1 MKRETIKNRLG
12 VLFIVNILLT
22 VLYFFVDGI
31 PKIII
36 FLILISTLNILYAI
50 TFVLLNNKNE

>member
-22 VLYFFVDGI
+22 ALYFFVDGI